1 MEKAVWSFVSG
12 VAGVAFLTIPWL
24 LFSAHGWVGFLWG
37 VALVWYAGG
46 LLLWAVATGEMRNG
60 RFVLVLAGCGGRCV
74 PDGRHS
80 LLLFCGYGGGR
91 TGGKDGT

>member
-46 LLLWAVATGEMRNG
+46 LLLWAVATGEM
-60 RFVLVLAGCGGRCV
+60 
-74 PDGRHS
+74 
-80 LLLFCGYGGGR
+80 
-91 TGGKDGT
+91 